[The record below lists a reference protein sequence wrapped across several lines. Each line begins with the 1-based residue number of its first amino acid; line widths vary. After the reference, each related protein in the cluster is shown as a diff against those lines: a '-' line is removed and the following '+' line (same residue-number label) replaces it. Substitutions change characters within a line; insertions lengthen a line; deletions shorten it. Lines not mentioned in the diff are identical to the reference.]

1 MKESEVNQSQTKS
14 PREVTYFINSIQPAI
29 EIIGLLNKCEKRKIR
44 KTSAEDRAKRIA
56 DWLLLSS
63 FILLG
68 GSAIFVWLYD
78 VRPAPE
84 HIKNLVLIA
93 CTLAMGLA
101 VASLVV
107 PILLSMWLLWRW
119 KGISH
124 DGLCSD
130 IIHEYAQAAK
140 LIKFGIGELS
150 DAQFWLR
157 RKIQRITA
165 RTSRFFGEKTAAV
178 GLIAAAYS
186 YADGF
191 GGFDWIATTLA
202 KGMTIDNLGNT
213 ILLLIGAALAGI
225 SIGTI
230 LLDHVAS
237 RYRYQLELLELVVRY
252 KTDRICSKVGE
263 SARHSEVTANN

>member
-1 MKESEVNQSQTKS
+1 MNQSETKCS
-14 PREVTYFINSIQPAI
+14 HEATSFVDSAQPVIKII
-29 EIIGLLNKCEKRKIR
+29 ELLNKCEKRKIR
-44 KTSAEDRAKRIA
+44 KTSAEERAKRIA

-68 GSAIFVWLYD
+68 SSAIFVWLYG

-84 HIKNLVLIA
+84 HIKNLVLFA

-101 VASLVV
+101 VASLIV
-107 PILLSMWLLWRW
+107 PILLSMWMLGRW
-119 KGISH
+119 KRVSYES
-124 DGLCSD
+124 LCSD
-130 IIHEYAQAAK
+130 ISHEYAQAAT
-140 LIKFGIGELS
+140 LMGFNMLELT
-150 DAQFWLR
+150 DAQFWLQ

-186 YADGF
+186 FADEF
-191 GGFDWIATTLA
+191 GGFDWFATTLA

-213 ILLLIGAALAGI
+213 VLLLLGAALAGI

-237 RYRYQLELLELVVRY
+237 RYRYQLELLELLLRY
-252 KTDRICSKVGE
+252 KSNRASGG
-263 SARHSEVTANN
+263 AAG